1 MDVETTASIL
11 SRQRTVKCADQ
22 TARMRRLTCAFVVRI
37 LQNRASHD
45 VAHLG
50 QFMLVNEHPSATK
63 GKTLL
68 IEKSRDCHNHT
79 LQPTPD
85 TKKKGNRACKV
96 NKPMH
101 EMHIV
106 QLSYFQAG

>member
-1 MDVETTASIL
+1 MNI
-11 SRQRTVKCADQ
+11 
-22 TARMRRLTCAFVVRI
+22 
-37 LQNRASHD
+37 H
-45 VAHLG
+45 
-50 QFMLVNEHPSATK
+50 SATK

-96 NKPMH
+96 NKQMH
-101 EMHIV
+101 EMNIV
-106 QLSYFQAG
+106 QLSYFQAGWSHKQDWQNTRTNIKARLNMQHLL